1 MEIGL
6 TESNY
11 IDGSWNADNI
21 EQWFTIV
28 SPANEQPIGRLPLS
42 NAQVVNQAV
51 AAAKRAFPSFSQTD
65 KAYRLDLLDA
75 IIAVYTRRYEE
86 MAQAIS
92 SEMGAPISMSRNAQV
107 AVGSGLLKSIR
118 ATLESF
124 EFSSQRDSAEIRK
137 EPIGVAGLITPW
149 NWPMNQ
155 IVAKVGAALAAG
167 CCMVLKPSEYAPY
180 SAALFAE
187 ILDEAGVP
195 AGVFNLVQGNYIVG
209 AALSRH
215 PDVDIVS
222 ITGSTRAGVEVA
234 TAAAPTVKRVS
245 QELGGKSPFVIL
257 PGSDIVSAVSHC
269 VERCFY
275 NSGQSC
281 NAPTR
286 LLVHNDDY
294 DEAIAVAKSVAG
306 KMKVGDPA
314 EEGTIL
320 GPLVNEQQFE
330 RVCHYIALGKEE
342 GADIIVGGQAG
353 RVEGFSKG
361 YYVAPTIFGNVTS
374 SMSIAKEEIFGPV
387 LCVLRYDDI
396 SDAVT
401 MANDTE
407 FGLSAYIFAKSSMQ
421 ARDVAPKIQAGM
433 VHINGAAAAL
443 DLPFGGF
450 KKSGNG
456 RERGAWGIEEYLEV
470 KAVFF

>member
-1 MEIGL
+1 MDIGL

-11 IDGSWNADNI
+11 IDGRWVSNNI

-28 SPANEQPIGRLPLS
+28 SPSDERPLGRLPLS
-42 NAQVVNQAV
+42 NAEVVDQAV

-65 KAYRLDLLDA
+65 KATRLALLEK
-75 IIAVYTRRYEE
+75 ILTIYTRRYEE

-92 SEMGAPISMSRNAQV
+92 CEMGAPISMSRNAQV
-107 AVGSGLLKSIR
+107 AVGSGLLKSIS
-118 ATLESF
+118 ATLASF
-124 EFSSQRDSAEIRK
+124 DFVSQRDSAEIRK

-155 IVAKVGAALAAG
+155 IVAKVGAAIAAG

-195 AGVFNLVQGNYIVG
+195 AGVFNLVQGNYIAG
-209 AALSRH
+209 AALTRH
-215 PDVDIVS
+215 PDVDLIS

-234 TAAAPTVKRVS
+234 TAAAPTIKRVT
-245 QELGGKSPFVIL
+245 QELGGKSPYVIL

-286 LLVHNDDY
+286 LLVHSDDY
-294 DEAIAVAKSVAG
+294 DQVVTTAKAVAD

-314 EEGTIL
+314 DESTIL

-330 RVCHYIALGKEE
+330 RVCHYIARGKEE
-342 GADIIVGGQAG
+342 GASVIVGGHPSRLAG
-353 RVEGFSKG
+353 FAKG
-361 YYVAPTIFGNVTS
+361 YYVAPTIFGDVEST
-374 SMSIAKEEIFGPV
+374 MSIAREEIFGPV
-387 LCVLRYDDI
+387 LCILRYDTVA
-396 SDAVT
+396 DAVA

-407 FGLSAYIFAKSSMQ
+407 FGLSAYLFAKTS
-421 ARDVAPKIQAGM
+421 AEAKELAPSIRAGM

-456 RERGAWGIEEYLEV
+456 RERGIWGIEEYLEV
-470 KAVFF
+470 KAVFY